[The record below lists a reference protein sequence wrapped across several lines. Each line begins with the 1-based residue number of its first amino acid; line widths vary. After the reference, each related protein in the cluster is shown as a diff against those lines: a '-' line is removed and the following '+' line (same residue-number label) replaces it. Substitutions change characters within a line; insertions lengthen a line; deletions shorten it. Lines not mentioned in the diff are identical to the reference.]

1 MSMSGKLKILGV
13 IFTVMVSLC
22 GCGEKN
28 KDVSKMSE
36 EDFDATKAF
45 SIEDIDWVVEE
56 TVVDGVRTVTL
67 NYTNNTG
74 YTILEAEIDYVLK
87 DGVTQD
93 DLAVFDEVKEEL
105 EWSDEDVAELYIYS
119 NNRKCADPGEH
130 VVGSYSYI
138 NGLAY
143 VDNME
148 QMAVMDYDIMEIC
161 FVGPGDKAYTIYY
174 DFRSDEFSEASSSP
188 RQLHQWSEYEIS
200 DKLPDMDFV
209 EVELASDDENRVHY
223 HAYGVTNEDYHAYKE
238 AVVAGGYINDIL
250 ETDNSYDA
258 TNAEGYE
265 IDLYYYPHREDLSIC
280 ITDPDK

>member
-1 MSMSGKLKILGV
+1 MRKIRNLKVLCV
-13 IFTVMVSLC
+13 IFVMVLSLC
-22 GCGEKN
+22 GCGEK
-28 KDVSKMSE
+28 DTDDSKISE
-36 EDFDATKAF
+36 EVFDPTKAF
-45 SIEDIDWVVEE
+45 SIEDIDWCVEE

-87 DGVTQD
+87 DGVTRD
-93 DLAVFDEVKEEL
+93 ELAVFDEVKEEL
-105 EWSDEDVAELYIYS
+105 EWTDEDVAELYVYV
-119 NNRKCADPGEH
+119 NNRKCAESGEH
-130 VVGSYSYI
+130 VVGSYGYI

-148 QMAVMDYDIMEIC
+148 QMAVMEYDVMEIC

-174 DFRSDEFSEASSSP
+174 DFRNDEFSEASSSP

-280 ITDPDK
+280 ITAPDK